1 MCLEGVPLMGIQRQR
16 AIWLKNIELQ
26 RILNLDHRDVQGPQ
40 VRLSL
45 SE

>member
-1 MCLEGVPLMGIQRQR
+1 MGIQRQR
-16 AIWLKNIELQ
+16 AIWLEYVEFQ

-45 SE
+45 CE